1 MLFKIIQS
9 IPEQVIWKRLYNP
22 SSGME
27 KGTMYHLRNGINRTN
42 VPTDPSKNMN
52 AAEDFMVLIIHAH
65 VVAAASAIK
74 CVYPINSVGDL
85 ADSIVTQYVRLQRDN
100 KEEYVDKVLVYSTE
114 VLSLGLI
121 WHGFHDA
128 TREGDGD
135 RLLMYWRYLATDD
148 F

>member
-1 MLFKIIQS
+1 
-9 IPEQVIWKRLYNP
+9 
-22 SSGME
+22 
-27 KGTMYHLRNGINRTN
+27 MYHLRNGINRTN